1 MSETQKFN
9 TDNDVDCGSTSM
21 TVYVDRALIDS
32 QDVPGDIHFID
43 DNCVGYYHDYDHVAI
58 STRYDQCGT
67 IQIQEADYI
76 KFYNKVTYYTPRDR
90 SGTNQIITR
99 EHILH
104 INVTCRLERE
114 ETLSESFYPVRHSI
128 EYSETGYGEFTIT
141 MERYTSSSFNYLADD
156 SAMVQLG
163 LPLYFGVKLVAYS
176 DLTLFID
183 TCWATPTANPLDAIR
198 YSVIENGCR
207 EDTTV
212 TFYTQP
218 GNALFEGFDVDAF
231 TFIGDHEQVFI
242 HCDIL
247 VCDNSDLNSR
257 CSRGCVTRARRDL
270 ESRGSQSNPH
280 TLSLG
285 PLSASKPQALSAED
299 AEDSSVSTLNA
310 LVIAA
315 VGFVALVALIA
326 LVVVKRMRGR
336 PQSRGYS
343 QVDMSVPD
351 QA

>member
-1 MSETQKFN
+1 
-9 TDNDVDCGSTSM
+9 M

-43 DNCVGYYHDYDHVAI
+43 DNCVGYYHDLDHVAI

-76 KFYNKVTYYTPRDR
+76 TFYNKVTYYTPRDR

-104 INVTCRLERE
+104 INVTCKLERE
-114 ETLSESFYPVRHSI
+114 ETLSESFYPIRHSI
-128 EYSETGYGEFTIT
+128 VYSETGYGEFTIT
-141 MERYTSSSFNYLADD
+141 MERYTSSSFNYVANDYEL
-156 SAMVQLG
+156 VQLG

-183 TCWATPTANPLDAIR
+183 SCWATPTANPLHAIR
-198 YSVIENGCR
+198 YSVIEDGCGV
-207 EDTTV
+207 DSTV
-212 TFYTQP
+212 ISYNL
-218 GNALFEGFDVDAF
+218 GVLFKGFAVDAF
-231 TFIGDHEQVFI
+231 TFIGDYEQVFI

-247 VCDNSDLNSR
+247 VCDNGDSNSR

-285 PLSASKPQALSAED
+285 PLSASKPQALSAEN

-326 LVVVKRMRGR
+326 LVVVKRMRAR